1 MYNETE
7 FDSLYYKEEGRFNLF
22 EKLNSGLV
30 KSEEE
35 EIVSEKELKKY
46 RVIIK
51 STIDF
56 EVEAKNAEQARDIAY
71 NEDWS
76 DLMNNSCLDEV
87 YELKD

>member
-1 MYNETE
+1 M
-7 FDSLYYKEEGRFNLF
+7 FG
-22 EKLNSGLV
+22 KLNESLI

-35 EIVSEKELKKY
+35 EIVTEKELKKY

-56 EVEAKNAEQARDIAY
+56 EIEAKNAEQARDIAY
-71 NEDWS
+71 DEDWS

>member
-1 MYNETE
+1 MT
-7 FDSLYYKEEGRFNLF
+7 
-22 EKLNSGLV
+22 
-30 KSEEE
+30 
-35 EIVSEKELKKY
+35 EKELKKY

-56 EVEAKNAEQARDIAY
+56 EIEAESAEQARDIAY
-71 NEDWS
+71 DEDWS